1 MPSWVLLAIGSA
13 LAAALVAVLAKVGIS
28 KVDTTLATT
37 LRALVMAGFFV
48 VVALALG
55 KVKLLGTVDR
65 TAATFIIL
73 SGLAGAV
80 SWLLYFYAL
89 RSGPASAVAALDRA
103 SVVFVFV
110 LAILFLGEKFE
121 LRTAAGAVLVVA
133 GAVLM
138 SLK

>member
-1 MPSWVLLAIGSA
+1 MPGWVLAAVGSA
-13 LAAALVAVLAKVGIS
+13 VAAALVAVLAKVGIG

-55 KVKLLGTVDR
+55 KGKLLGTVDR
-65 TAATFIIL
+65 TAVLFIIL
-73 SGLAGAV
+73 SGLAGAM
-80 SWLLYFYAL
+80 SWLLYFFAL
-89 RSGPASAVAALDRA
+89 RSGPASAVAALDRM

-110 LAILFLGEKFE
+110 LAVLFLGERFE
-121 LRTAAGAVLVVA
+121 LRSAVGALLVVS